1 MDHSAATN
9 AAAFGMSF
17 AVFGIFIGLIVIFLL
32 PLWRI
37 VSKTGLPGA
46 LSLLLYIPVINIVMV
61 LILAF
66 TKWPIEKEFETL
78 RNVQKIPAQQMTPDE
93 VSRNGVGSS

>member
-17 AVFGIFIGLIVIFLL
+17 AVLGIIIGLIVIFFL

-37 VSKTGLPGA
+37 ISKTGLPGA

-66 TKWPIEKEFETL
+66 TKWPIEKEFEAL
-78 RNVQKIPAQQMTPDE
+78 KNVQKIPAQQVTPGE
-93 VSRNGVGSS
+93 VTRNGVASS